1 MIIFPIL
8 EKLKLKKDKDSQ
20 NYAKLIQHHLEVMI
34 SSYGIKMKENECNLT
49 PREIEVCN
57 LIKGNLSCKDISD
70 ILFISNQ
77 TVEGHRKNIRRK
89 LKISNKSINLVSFLR
104 KI

>member
-1 MIIFPIL
+1 MLIFPIL

-20 NYAKLIQHHLEVMI
+20 NYAKLIQHHLEGMI
-34 SSYGIKMKENECNLT
+34 FSYGSKIKEKGFNLT
-49 PREIEVCN
+49 PREIEVCD
-57 LIKGNLSCKDISD
+57 LIKSNLSCKDISNL
-70 ILFISNQ
+70 LFISYQ

-89 LKISNKSINLVSFLR
+89 LKISNKRINLVTFLR